1 MHRSTRTIA
10 IGSAMAL
17 AALAA
22 VTTPAVADDGAQVA
36 ALGLGGTDRATA
48 RSPFF
53 AGYAD
58 TGVGSATTRADFR
71 VPEFACG
78 DTDAG
83 VVTTLWAIDEEGN
96 FLAGPDLFMYCENG
110 EYVLS
115 GHVTTSG
122 GQIPIW
128 QTLEPG
134 DMVRL
139 SIEPLPEGST
149 STHEIAFTNLTR
161 DWTSSLPT
169 NSPIER
175 IEVAHRRMSLGG
187 TSIEPPDYGK
197 FHFSNVRFDN
207 VRLIHADAQ
216 RYRMVDAEDNL
227 LINARNPHGD
237 NFKLISKT
245 G

>member
-1 MHRSTRTIA
+1 MHRSTRTLA

-17 AALAA
+17 AALGA
-22 VTTPAVADDGAQVA
+22 VTTPAVADDGADVA
-36 ALGLGGTDRATA
+36 ALGLDGSDRATA
-48 RSPFF
+48 RSPFY

-58 TGVGSATTRADFR
+58 TGVGSATTRADFQ

-78 DTDAG
+78 DTDEG
-83 VVTTLWAIDEEGN
+83 VVTTLWAISEDGD
-96 FLAGPDLFMYCENG
+96 FLAGPDLFMYCEGG

-139 SIEPLPEGST
+139 SIKPLPEGST

-161 DWTSSLPT
+161 DWTSFLPT
-169 NSPIER
+169 NSPIDR

-187 TSIEPPDYGK
+187 TSIELPAYGK
-197 FHFSNVRFDN
+197 FRFSNVRFDN
-207 VRLIHADAQ
+207 VRLIDADAQ
-216 RYRMVDAEDNL
+216 RYRMVDDEDNV
-227 LINARNPHGD
+227 LINARNPKGD
-237 NFKLISKT
+237 NFKPVTKFD
-245 G
+245 